1 MARYLAMM
9 LFLGVLTACSADPQ
23 PANPPPPIDEKPT
36 VGLLDEQMKAI
47 DKAKQVE
54 ADAAERKRKMDEQI
68 DDSSN

>member
-9 LFLGVLTACSADPQ
+9 LLLGVLAACSADPP
-23 PANPPPPIDEKPT
+23 PAAPPVKEKPT
-36 VGLLDEQMKAI
+36 AGLLDEQMKAV

-68 DDSSN
+68 DGSSN